1 MPRTEKY
8 FVGPRLLDDIRQVI
22 TRVNG
27 QPDKTSGPHFNAVH
41 QEMQRPAGDRLQRGT
56 FTHAVWAIGSTMRVT
71 IQGGTNTVSVTNYC
85 TPVKGQT
92 NATQALN
99 VVFGRVM
106 GTVTA
111 VEIQQPTCT
120 LSVGGL
126 DLTQLPGFIAGNIQL
141 LGHAE
146 FSTAATASSSCFGL
160 RWYSVT
166 QCGTATAS

>member
-8 FVGPRLLDDIRQVI
+8 FVGPTLLGEIREVI

-27 QPDKTSGPHFNAVH
+27 QPDKTSGPHFKAVH
-41 QEMQRPAGDRLQRGT
+41 QEMPRPGGDRLQRGT
-56 FTHAVWAIGSTMRVT
+56 FTHAAWAIGSTMQVT

-92 NATQALN
+92 NATQTLN
-99 VVFGRVM
+99 VVFGRVQ

-120 LSVGGL
+120 LSIGGL
-126 DLTQLPGFIAGNIQL
+126 DVTELPGFDATVIQL
-141 LGHAE
+141 LGHAAGDTD
-146 FSTAATASSSCFGL
+146 SAACLGL
-160 RWYSVT
+160 KWYSVT

>member
-8 FVGPRLLDDIRQVI
+8 FVGPTLLGEIRQVI

-41 QEMQRPAGDRLQRGT
+41 QEMQRPAATLQRGT
-56 FTHAVWAIGSTMRVT
+56 FTHAVWAVGSTMQVT

-85 TPVKGQT
+85 VPVKGQT

-106 GTVTA
+106 GTMTA

-120 LSVGGL
+120 LSIGGL
-126 DLTQLPGFIAGNIQL
+126 DVTELPGFDATVIQL
-141 LGHAE
+141 LGHAAGNTN
-146 FSTAATASSSCFGL
+146 STACLGL
-160 RWYSVT
+160 QWYSVT